1 MFYPKEQ
8 GKLGLGQVFFLSH
21 QTSFHSK
28 HDSAVKNNGNTSRAL
43 DVFFS
48 SFLCRVA
55 LIFRVRSAQKLALS
69 DGVLFRR
76 LCLLVLL
83 YCSYLTA
90 WTAFH
95 PPVVETA
102 RTSGD
107 LKYERCVENWFNLTL
122 IFGKTGII
130 FGITYFAKTFTFT
143 FIQVIHKSIAI
154 TWI

>member
-1 MFYPKEQ
+1 M
-8 GKLGLGQVFFLSH
+8 
-21 QTSFHSK
+21 
-28 HDSAVKNNGNTSRAL
+28 
-43 DVFFS
+43 
-48 SFLCRVA
+48 
-55 LIFRVRSAQKLALS
+55 RSAQKLALS

-130 FGITYFAKTFTFT
+130 LGITYFCKDVYVYVYTGNPQKHSHHLDIRKKINNNAKQT
-143 FIQVIHKSIAI
+143 K
-154 TWI
+154 

>member
-1 MFYPKEQ
+1 MVGRWHVLPKRTREAWSWSSI
-8 GKLGLGQVFFLSH
+8 FFLSH

-28 HDSAVKNNGNTSRAL
+28 HDSAVKNNSHTSRAL

-69 DGVLFRR
+69 DGVLLRR

-95 PPVVETA
+95 PPLVETA

-122 IFGKTGII
+122 IFGKTGI
-130 FGITYFAKTFTFT
+130 K
-143 FIQVIHKSIAI
+143 
-154 TWI
+154 